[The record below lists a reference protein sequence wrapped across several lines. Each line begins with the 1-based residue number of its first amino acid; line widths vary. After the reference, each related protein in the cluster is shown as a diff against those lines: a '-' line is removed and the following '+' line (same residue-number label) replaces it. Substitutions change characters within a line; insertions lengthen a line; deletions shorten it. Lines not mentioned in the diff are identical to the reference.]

1 MSLTTTLNFFGHSE
15 TAIEFYCEHLD
26 AEVLMMMRFGEC
38 PDPKIVTEA
47 FSQKIFHATF
57 RVGGTQ
63 LMASDVG
70 CDDSNS
76 HDSKNVVSFSGFA
89 LALEVDSAE
98 TAERYFA
105 ALAKSGNIQMVMAET
120 FFAQRYGIVIDRFG
134 VTWKIIVADKNVS

>member
-1 MSLTTTLNFFGHSE
+1 
-15 TAIEFYCEHLD
+15 
-26 AEVLMMMRFGEC
+26 
-38 PDPKIVTEA
+38 
-47 FSQKIFHATF
+47 
-57 RVGGTQ
+57 
-63 LMASDVG
+63 
-70 CDDSNS
+70 
-76 HDSKNVVSFSGFA
+76 